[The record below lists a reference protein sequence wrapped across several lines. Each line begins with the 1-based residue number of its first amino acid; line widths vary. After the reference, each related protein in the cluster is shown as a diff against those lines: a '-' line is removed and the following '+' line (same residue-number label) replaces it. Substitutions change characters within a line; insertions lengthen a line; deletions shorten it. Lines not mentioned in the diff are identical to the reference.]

1 VLHNYEYL
9 HGNWILQYSLPRLCV
24 KEMTHGAAPYFG
36 STIPTEQKH
45 LAPTWGLVETVNSF
59 PHKIAAFQEDVIIN
73 SQDGHQPVTYK
84 AESVASSMPTG
95 IYICLPG
102 YTSVS

>member
-1 VLHNYEYL
+1 
-9 HGNWILQYSLPRLCV
+9 
-24 KEMTHGAAPYFG
+24 MAHGAAAYFG
-36 STIPTEQKH
+36 STIPTEQNH
-45 LAPTWGLVETVNSF
+45 LASTWGFVGSVNSF

-84 AESVASSMPTG
+84 AESVASSMATG